1 MNYHDRTGA
10 SDDVVPA
17 RSTSTLSEEEQRIF
31 ELQGIGDLP
40 PFMSVVDFG
49 KLIGVSKSKAY
60 NMRTSGTINALK
72 LDGRYIV
79 MREEVFRLILT
90 LRSASLAS

>member
-1 MNYHDRTGA
+1 
-10 SDDVVPA
+10 
-17 RSTSTLSEEEQRIF
+17 
-31 ELQGIGDLP
+31 
-40 PFMSVVDFG
+40 
-49 KLIGVSKSKAY
+49 
-60 NMRTSGTINALK
+60 MRTAGTINALK